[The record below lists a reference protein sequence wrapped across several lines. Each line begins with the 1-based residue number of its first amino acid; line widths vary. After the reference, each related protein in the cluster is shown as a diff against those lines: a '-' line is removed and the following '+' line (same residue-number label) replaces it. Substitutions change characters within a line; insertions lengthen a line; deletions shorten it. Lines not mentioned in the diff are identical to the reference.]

1 MTVMYGPLY
10 GNDYNKFASAKQYAN
25 KYQKAW
31 FEVLQVDHNA
41 SKAVVDAAYKALAKV
56 RHPDAG
62 GTEEAMKELNQAYD
76 SVRHR
81 LK

>member
-1 MTVMYGPLY
+1 MTMIYGPRY
-10 GNDYNKFASAKQYAN
+10 GSNYDNFAPAQYYAN
-25 KYQKAW
+25 RYKKDW
-31 FEVLQVDHNA
+31 FEVLQVSPNA
-41 SKAVVDAAYKALAKV
+41 SKTVVDAAYKALAKV

>member
-1 MTVMYGPLY
+1 MTFLCGPLY
-10 GNDYNKFASAKQYAN
+10 SNDYNKFASAQHYAN
-25 KYQKAW
+25 RYQKAW

-62 GTEEAMKELNQAYD
+62 GTEEAMKELNQAYN
-76 SVRHR
+76 SIRYK